1 MRPRPFTNRELM
13 SYLQSNLD
21 EKGCTAFSELREALE
36 TEAELVPLA
45 CFSKLVGGK
54 SEQPA
59 KCVEIGSGKESH
71 CLMPP
76 HTLISQ

>member
-1 MRPRPFTNRELM
+1 M

-71 CLMPP
+71 LQICGWPENNRALYV
-76 HTLISQ
+76 